1 MEYYSYIG
9 SDSLL
14 ETGFVASKNNFSV
27 NGSSRNVLIKVTI
40 INFHMVIQATQRSS
54 VQGKGSNTYWPS

>member
-1 MEYYSYIG
+1 MENYSYMG

-14 ETGFVASKNNFSV
+14 ETGFVVSKNDFIV

>member
-14 ETGFVASKNNFSV
+14 ETSFVASKNNFSV

-40 INFHMVIQATQRSS
+40 INFHMVIQATQWSS
-54 VQGKGSNTYWPS
+54 VQGKGSNTY